1 MLKCLSDRLS
11 KINTEVESIDK
22 AVDDL
27 QEHSYQINL
36 KIVGIP
42 GLHDNESAVES
53 SELCLRLFNDIG
65 AEVTRQDI
73 DYAHRVP
80 KKTATAGPRP
90 IICKFTQ
97 RLAKD
102 SSAQEE
108 SYSKTAIL
116 GY

>member
-11 KINTEVESIDK
+11 KISTEVESIDK

-27 QEHSYQINL
+27 PEHSYQINL

-42 GLHDNESAVES
+42 ELHSNESAVES
-53 SELCLRLFNDIG
+53 SELCLKLFNDIG

-73 DYAHRVP
+73 NYAHRVP
-80 KKTATAGPRP
+80 KRTATAGPCP

-97 RLAKD
+97 RPAKD
-102 SSAQEE
+102 SSVQEE
-108 SYSKTAIL
+108 SYSKTAL
-116 GY
+116 L